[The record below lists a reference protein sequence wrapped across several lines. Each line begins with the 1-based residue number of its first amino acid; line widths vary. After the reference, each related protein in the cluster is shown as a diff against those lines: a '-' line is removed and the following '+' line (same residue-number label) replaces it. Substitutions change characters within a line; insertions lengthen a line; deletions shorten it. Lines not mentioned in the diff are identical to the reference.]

1 MSGNP
6 AAVTLE
12 IVDFEDPRAARLRG
26 LLTDELLARY
36 ATEEEPHLS
45 EAAQKALSVPP
56 QDFIANVLVLNTVGE
71 AIGHGALRRLNGE
84 WEVKRVIT
92 DPAARGMGAATV
104 LMAELERIAASAGAR
119 RVILQTG
126 GKQPEAEAVYRK
138 LGYRQIPPILPT
150 STPSRRRSALQK
162 SFSQWRTDSRPFSAR
177 NRGPAVGQKAP
188 SNLSY

>member
-6 AAVTLE
+6 AVVTLE
-12 IVDFEDPRAARLRG
+12 IVDFEDPRAARLRD

-36 ATEEEPHLS
+36 ATEEEPQLS
-45 EAAQKALSVPP
+45 EAAQKALSVQP
-56 QDFIANVLVLNTVGE
+56 QDFIANVLVLNAVGE

-84 WEVKRVIT
+84 WEVKRVIS

-138 LGYRQIPPILPT
+138 LGYRQIPTYPPYEHSIPSSICFAKELQPMEDRLPSIL
-150 STPSRRRSALQK
+150 
-162 SFSQWRTDSRPFSAR
+162 
-177 NRGPAVGQKAP
+177 GQE
-188 SNLSY
+188 

>member
-6 AAVTLE
+6 AGLTLE
-12 IVDFEDPRAARLRG
+12 IVNFEDPRAARLRG

-45 EAAQKALSVPP
+45 EAAREALSVPP
-56 QDFIANVLVLNTVGE
+56 EDFIANVLVLTAVGVPM
-71 AIGHGALRRLNGE
+71 GHGALRRLNGE

-92 DPAARGMGAATV
+92 DPAARGLGAATV

-126 GKQPEAEAVYRK
+126 GKQPEAEALYRK
-138 LGYRQIPPILPT
+138 LGYRQIPTYPPYEHAIPT
-150 STPSRRRSALQK
+150 SICFAKELQPMED
-162 SFSQWRTDSRPFSAR
+162 RL
-177 NRGPAVGQKAP
+177 V
-188 SNLSY
+188 

>member
-6 AAVTLE
+6 AVTLQ
-12 IVDFEDPRAARLRG
+12 IVDFEDPRAARPLD

-45 EAAQKALSVPP
+45 EAAQKARSVPP
-56 QDFIANVLVLNTVGE
+56 QDFIASVLVLNTVGE
-71 AIGHGALRRLNGE
+71 AIGHGALRRLDGE

-119 RVILQTG
+119 RVILQSG
-126 GKQPEAEAVYRK
+126 GKQPEAEAFYRK
-138 LGYRQIPPILPT
+138 LGYRRMPTYPPYEDAIPT
-150 STPSRRRSALQK
+150 SICFAKQLQPMKDRLPSV
-162 SFSQWRTDSRPFSAR
+162 
-177 NRGPAVGQKAP
+177 VGQE
-188 SNLSY
+188 

>member
-12 IVDFEDPRAARLRG
+12 IVDFEDHRAARLRD

-36 ATEEEPHLS
+36 ATAEEPHLS

-84 WEVKRVIT
+84 WEVKRVIS

-126 GKQPEAEAVYRK
+126 GKQPEAEAFYRK
-138 LGYRQIPPILPT
+138 LGYRQIPTYPPYEHSIPSSICFAKELQPMEDRLPSIL
-150 STPSRRRSALQK
+150 
-162 SFSQWRTDSRPFSAR
+162 
-177 NRGPAVGQKAP
+177 GQE
-188 SNLSY
+188 

>member
-6 AAVTLE
+6 AGLTLE

-45 EAAQKALSVPP
+45 EAAREALSVPP
-56 QDFIANVLVLNTVGE
+56 QDFIANVLVLSAVGE
-71 AIGHGALRRLNGE
+71 PMGHGALRRLNGE

-92 DPAARGMGAATV
+92 DPAARGTGAATA
-104 LMAELERIAASAGAR
+104 LMTELERIAASAGAR

-126 GKQPEAEAVYRK
+126 GKQPEAEALYKK
-138 LGYRQIPPILPT
+138 LGYTQIPTYPPYEHAIPT
-150 STPSRRRSALQK
+150 SICFAKELQPMEDRLRSISRQE
-162 SFSQWRTDSRPFSAR
+162 
-177 NRGPAVGQKAP
+177 
-188 SNLSY
+188 